1 MSKTKELTKQQ
12 PNTHHEPFLIFSSA
26 ASSNLSLVTWPQTPW
41 STGRRS
47 PPWPFRMCDIMSVNS
62 SRLSGLALLSWAAK
76 NTRRVW
82 RTLSNIRNTFESSS
96 SLAGWSD
103 YLHLC
108 HSVVNTAQ
116 GRKRP
121 LKRLHFDW
129 AGPRVLVGRSVGK
142 AVEKGQ
148 RGWTALIFQSNT
160 GHFETWWEQVT
171 PHSQIRV
178 TLLSQQAGEGRRRQL
193 EASEQRRAPR
203 PSAEV
208 GTPRQRCSGSG
219 EKWG

>member
-1 MSKTKELTKQQ
+1 MSR
-12 PNTHHEPFLIFSSA
+12 SS
-26 ASSNLSLVTWPQTPW
+26 SSPLLRHPISAWSPDRRRPGVQEEDPLPGPSGCVTSCLS
-41 STGRRS
+41 
-47 PPWPFRMCDIMSVNS
+47 
-62 SRLSGLALLSWAAK
+62 
-76 NTRRVW
+76 TRRDSAGWRSCHELRRTPGECGVW
-82 RTLSNIRNTFESSS
+82 RTLSKIRNTFESSS

-116 GRKRP
+116 GRKRH
-121 LKRLHFDW
+121 LKKLHFDW
-129 AGPRVLVGRSVGK
+129 AGPRVLVGRSAGK
-142 AVEKGQ
+142 AVETRQ
-148 RGWTALIFQSNT
+148 RAWTALIFQSNT
-160 GHFETWWEQVT
+160 GHCETWWEQVT

-178 TLLSQQAGEGRRRQL
+178 TLLSQRAGEGRRRQL

-208 GTPRQRCSGSG
+208 GTPPQHCSDSG